1 VNKCPYRFSASE
13 APKQRYVRAGVVA
26 ARLKEYEAT
35 GRAEA
40 PASELPVPHT
50 DFAHELNKA
59 VSSFCRRCRVYNCVT
74 HFGPHVR

>member
-1 VNKCPYRFSASE
+1 M
-13 APKQRYVRAGVVA
+13 RAGVVA

-35 GRAEA
+35 GCAEA